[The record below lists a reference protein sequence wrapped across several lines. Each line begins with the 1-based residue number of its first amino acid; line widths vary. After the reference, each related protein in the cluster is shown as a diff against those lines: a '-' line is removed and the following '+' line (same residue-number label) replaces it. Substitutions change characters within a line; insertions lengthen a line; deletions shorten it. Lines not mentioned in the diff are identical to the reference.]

1 MDIYDNLYSH
11 PLFKKFS
18 NGTLKSLSEEF
29 RYFNCDEGA
38 VLYYNKDGAGS
49 LYLFLEGEFCASD
62 ARSDEK
68 KFYLPGDFTDPQDLF
83 NLETYSD
90 SLICR
95 SPGSYLKLRREDFLN
110 FVGSLKR
117 SDRDFSPV
125 YDEEN
130 RLIAGLNLN
139 MNFSPGSKVEKLQ
152 KYQWR
157 RSSFFLFE
165 KIFYPFALLLVLIL
179 ASSSSLSFPHDTLVY
194 KILSGGILLYSLV
207 RVVLWLS
214 EKFILTDRN
223 ISAVKINFHPLGI
236 KRNLLPLDQIR
247 GIRVEK
253 KRLKNRFF
261 NIGSIL
267 IQTSSGTVL
276 QLSDIDKPQIVQKV
290 ITNVINHSQKQ
301 TDFKERVEIRKKM
314 EEYFESHENIHGSDD
329 VKTTASDNN
338 EVVFKKSL
346 FYLAS
351 SIWWQIL
358 SIGAICFLAWL
369 FRDSRGIMLILPALP
384 LLSILLWRIQDWR
397 NDLYKVSNGKI
408 IDINKKPFGKSE
420 SNNLADISFVT
431 NIRSEKKGILQY
443 LFNYGDILIETAGG
457 SIRFETVANPLSV
470 QSKLLLLREQWKER
484 ENRKNRDRQFE
495 DFLVYSDIY
504 KQAEEQNR
512 IGRSTPPL
520 AEDPA
525 QGVNNR
531 C

>member
-1 MDIYDNLYSH
+1 MDTYDNLYNH
-11 PLFKKFS
+11 PLFKNFS
-18 NGTLKSLSEEF
+18 VENLKSLSEKF
-29 RYFNCDEGA
+29 QKYNCDEGA

-49 LYLFLEGEFCASD
+49 LYVFLEGEFCASSAD
-62 ARSDEK
+62 SDK
-68 KFYLPGDFTDPQDLF
+68 KIFYLEGDFTDPQNLF
-83 NLETYSD
+83 NLEKHNDT
-90 SLICR
+90 LICR
-95 SPGSYLKLRREDFLN
+95 SPGSYLKIDRADFLD
-110 FVGSLKR
+110 FTGSLKR
-117 SDRDFSPV
+117 SDRDFPALF
-125 YDEEN
+125 DDQK

-139 MNFSPGSKVEKLQ
+139 LNFPAEKKVEQLKS
-152 KYQWR
+152 YQWR

-165 KIFYPFALLLVLIL
+165 KIFYPFAILMILIL
-179 ASSSSLSFPHDTLVY
+179 ISSSSLSFPYDSLIY
-194 KILSGGILLYSLV
+194 KMLSLGILLYSLV
-207 RVVLWLS
+207 RLILWLS
-214 EKFILTDRN
+214 EKFVLSEKE

-276 QLSDIDKPQIVQKV
+276 QLSDIDKPQIVQKI
-290 ITNVINHSQKQ
+290 ITDVINHSHKQ

-314 EEYFESHENIHGSDD
+314 EEYFESKENIHGSGH
-329 VKTTASDNN
+329 VKTKASVNTD
-338 EVVFKKSL
+338 VVFKKSL

-351 SIWWQIL
+351 SIWWQII
-358 SIGAICFLAWL
+358 SIGALGGLGWL
-369 FRDSRGIMLILPALP
+369 FRDSRGIMLTLPALP

-420 SNNLADISFVT
+420 RNNLADIGFVT

-443 LFNYGDILIETAGG
+443 IFNYGDILIETAGG
-457 SIRFETVANPLSV
+457 SICFETVASPLDV
-470 QSKLLLLREQWKER
+470 QAKLLLLREQWKEH
-484 ENRKNRDRQFE
+484 ENKKNRDRQFQ

-512 IGRSTPPL
+512 IGRSTPSL
-520 AEDPA
+520 AEDPI
-525 QGVNNR
+525 
-531 C
+531 